1 MFERPSIK
9 KDPPATAEKRLKE
22 VRQNGES
29 DDEFAE
35 TVQRL
40 VSQAFPSLSIELQEE
55 IAVESFLKGYRML
68 RLDMKH

>member
-22 VRQNGES
+22 VRQKGKS

-40 VSQAFPSLSIELQEE
+40 VSQAFPSLSIE
-55 IAVESFLKGYRML
+55 FKR
-68 RLDMKH
+68 K